1 MFYEMY
7 RHIYYNYYVYKRL
20 VKNLFFIFILN
31 IFSLLFSTKVYAF
44 CPTPNFQPNGAY
56 NVTSSE
62 TFSVTFAA
70 DCAIPVWFN
79 PLNSTDTLTIN

>member
-44 CPTPNFQPNGAY
+44 CPTPNFDGRAY